1 MVKIIDLFIP
11 REKKFFD
18 YLDRQISLLDDC
30 IKKLSEL
37 SKTKNNKPE
46 QLEKTLLY
54 MRKKSDEGD
63 RNAREITNS
72 LHQTFITP
80 IDREEIQSLSTSISG
95 VIDSV
100 ENISA
105 SLFYFKI
112 KKLDSYFL
120 QQLEILGTA
129 TSVLKNIFKG
139 SFVFKKH
146 KANIEKIKELED
158 TADDVFIK
166 SVGYIFN
173 NHHNAIAIIKQK
185 ELYEYAEEAIDGVKH
200 IADILE
206 AVLINNS

>member
-1 MVKIIDLFIP
+1 MARLIDFFIP
-11 REKKFFD
+11 KEKKFFD
-18 YLDRQISLLDDC
+18 YLGRQISLLDDC

-37 SKTKNNKPE
+37 SKSKTNNPK

-63 RNAREITNS
+63 SNAREITNS

-95 VIDSV
+95 VIDVV

-112 KKLDSYFL
+112 NKLDGYFL
-120 QQLEILGTA
+120 KQIEILQTA
-129 TSVLKNIFKG
+129 TSILKTIFKG

-166 SVGYIFN
+166 SIGHIFN
-173 NHHNAIAIIKQK
+173 NRHNAIAIIKQK
-185 ELYEYAEEAIDGVKH
+185 ELYEYAEEAIDGIKH
-200 IADILE
+200 TADILE